1 VERLLQIVKT
11 IAGPPKRGLFRLLV
25 SHAYRKPNQRAH
37 EWIKA
42 TGRRWSGSQ
51 RNGRQPPWIY
61 EWLLDC
67 TLEAQ
72 QEFFRRHP
80 SGPLD
85 LGTAPIGF
93 ENLRICCTAGDANSS
108 SVYLFGREIGQ
119 MHFHVYRRFAR
130 PGTCAV
136 DVGANLGIHALVLAA
151 CVGDSGKVHAFEPV
165 PSICARMEENLKLNG
180 VTNVELHQE
189 ALGSVSGDVVFDANP
204 ADFNVGKG
212 RVTPQGDITVPIG
225 TIDDRLG
232 GLTQP
237 VSVVK
242 IDTEGHELEVLKGA
256 GDLLNKHR
264 PAMLMELNPEF
275 YSLADIR
282 QHLPDRYTWFRL
294 SNRPGHEVTPLR
306 SEPRDG
312 CELLAA
318 PDEMMRIPLT
328 ALIP

>member
-1 VERLLQIVKT
+1 M
-11 IAGPPKRGLFRLLV
+11 
-25 SHAYRKPNQRAH
+25 
-37 EWIKA
+37 
-42 TGRRWSGSQ
+42 SGSQ

-180 VTNVELHQE
+180 VTNVELHEE
-189 ALGSVSGDVVFDANP
+189 ALEVSAVMWFSTPTPRTLMSGRDA
-204 ADFNVGKG
+204 
-212 RVTPQGDITVPIG
+212 
-225 TIDDRLG
+225 
-232 GLTQP
+232 
-237 VSVVK
+237 
-242 IDTEGHELEVLKGA
+242 
-256 GDLLNKHR
+256 
-264 PAMLMELNPEF
+264 
-275 YSLADIR
+275 
-282 QHLPDRYTWFRL
+282 
-294 SNRPGHEVTPLR
+294 
-306 SEPRDG
+306 
-312 CELLAA
+312 
-318 PDEMMRIPLT
+318 
-328 ALIP
+328 